1 MTEPKQAVIPLTEI
15 PISQREQAK
24 ADILESY
31 LVGAVSHTP
40 EALTMTLTT
49 TMKVG
54 EEKLYAIALLQ
65 ILQRLHIE
73 TVKVSAL
80 IIHGVLAEAPFHEA
94 VSVPWHDEGQARTVR
109 LVSRNNDI
117 TLTVTGTLPKE
128 GKNGQ
133 ITHNFFDQGS
143 DAGKILSDGRI
154 DFREL
159 LRYPSVKAGDR
170 LLRVVLPEAERNG
183 LSPDGSPIQANPAK
197 EYPIKLGNHVEKI
210 YTTTEDGRP
219 GYDVNALKEGVVIT
233 QMGPEGIAAI
243 DVTDRIVLGEIDFS
257 VGNIGSDVVCP
268 VSMQAESVNAG
279 FSVKVAGSVTIR
291 TIAGGEVTSGK
302 NAAVDQILPGS
313 LLTAGGDLSCR
324 RVASSTL
331 SSEGGTLSIQREAL
345 DATLNAHR
353 VEMNTAACLL
363 LNTRINASA
372 VDMKNVR
379 ISGTNHLILGT
390 ELFALREGT
399 VKERQ
404 KIATAH
410 GKVTEALNKA
420 KASFV
425 EQLKGLSAA
434 YGEDP
439 AARPVFK
446 HIVDAL
452 KAYDFETASPLLASL
467 KRSDTCL
474 VVNGALRTM
483 ERVQRLH
490 PQVLEGEARIQDLDA
505 DITAIEAQLEAI
517 SFSID
522 GRLRPSAVV
531 AIHLGE
537 NDATPLIL
545 DASPGNGQDHA
556 VSIRGKFTLDRGLI
570 TSQRSR

>member
-1 MTEPKQAVIPLTEI
+1 MTEPKQAMIPLTEI

-31 LVGAVSHTP
+31 LFGAVTHTP
-40 EALTMTLTT
+40 ETLTMTLTT

-80 IIHGVLAEAPFHEA
+80 IIHGVLAEAPFDEA
-94 VSVPWHDEGQARTVR
+94 VSVPWDDEGLGRTVR

-117 TLTVTGTLPKE
+117 TLTVSGTLPRE
-128 GKNGQ
+128 GKNGK

-170 LLRVVLPEAERNG
+170 LLRVVLPEAEKNG
-183 LSPDGSPIQANPAK
+183 LSHDGSPIQANPAK

-219 GYDVNALKEGVVIT
+219 GYDVKALKEGVVIT
-233 QMGPEGIAAI
+233 QVGQEGIAAI
-243 DVTDRIVLGEIDFS
+243 AVTDRIVLGEIDFS

-302 NAAVDQILPGS
+302 NAAVEQMLPGS
-313 LLTAGGDLSCR
+313 LLTAGGDISCR
-324 RVASSTL
+324 NVASSTL
-331 SSEGGTLSIQREAL
+331 RSEEGTISIQREAL
-345 DATLNAHR
+345 DATLNARR
-353 VEMNTAACLL
+353 VEMNTAASLL

-372 VDMKNVR
+372 VDLKNVR
-379 ISGTNHLILGT
+379 ISGTNHLILGP
-390 ELFALREGT
+390 ELFTQREGLL
-399 VKERQ
+399 KEKQR
-404 KIATAH
+404 IATAH
-410 GKVTEALNKA
+410 GEVTEALNKA
-420 KASFV
+420 KASLV

-434 YGEDP
+434 FDEDP
-439 AARPVFK
+439 AARAVFK
-446 HIVDAL
+446 KIVDAL
-452 KAYDFETASPLLASL
+452 KTYDFEKASPLVASL
-467 KRSDTCL
+467 KRSNTCL
-474 VVNGALRTM
+474 AVNGALRTM
-483 ERVQRLH
+483 ELVKGLR
-490 PQVLEGEARIQDLDA
+490 PQLLEGEARIRDLDA
-505 DITAIEAQLEAI
+505 DITAMEDQLETI
-517 SFSID
+517 GFSIN

-531 AIHLGE
+531 EIHLGE

-545 DASPGNGQDHA
+545 DTPPDKDRDHA
-556 VSIRGKFTLDRGLI
+556 INIKGKFTLERGLI
-570 TSQRSR
+570 TSQRRR